1 MNFLS
6 FNPGHDGAIASLKD
20 SRLVFSIEAEK
31 DSNYRYSPV
40 SSHDVFNVL
49 GELDEIPDVVCTGGW
64 WPRDEHEHIRRSNA
78 HVGYRGVSKSGAI
91 VQQRRLLGRP
101 VHYFSSSHERSHILC
116 AFGMSSLPKGTPCYA
131 LVWEG
136 AIGAFYEILQLAG
149 ATPK

>member
-1 MNFLS
+1 MKILS
-6 FNPGHDGAIASLKD
+6 FNPGHDSAIASLED

-49 GELDEIPDVVCTGGW
+49 GELDTIPDVICTGGW
-64 WPRDEHEHIRRSNA
+64 WPRDEYEHVHGSTA
-78 HVGYRGVSKSGAI
+78 HVGYRGVSKRGAI

-101 VHYFSSSHERSHILC
+101 VHVFSSSHERSHILC

-136 AIGAFYEILQLAG
+136 AIGAFY
-149 ATPK
+149 